1 MSRILRR
8 PMFRGGKVVSSYGN
22 GIASGLTNK
31 PKRGLVNEPGGYAG
45 EKKGMDF
52 LFENQQIPYRSYRP
66 GNSLSTVPTFEEL
79 QSSFKGG
86 NYANRNLPEMFIQ
99 QEVGNEDG
107 DIKAVAFEDFVV
119 PPILSDQQKGLE
131 KDAKSEDTR
140 QDSIAEREK
149 MEIYETGT
157 AKPKVK
163 EKLLSTG
170 SILENQ
176 NTANEELTLE
186 EIKDTLGYKKAF
198 RRDLGDTLARTSA
211 AFLKTGDVKEGF
223 AELMDAESKAG
234 PGRAEKIETAAAT
247 FMLKNKA
254 QSKRDKANIELM
266 KSKIDYQIEAG
277 ESVSLPKSLL
287 LSNKSGMLNP
297 KELSVGIQAATSPI
311 TGKNYNFKGIVTKEN
326 LNEKLKTAKPG
337 DTYVVTATIKDQ
349 TTGADKTIKSI
360 VEINLKG
367 EPVRI
372 YNIA

>member
-45 EKKGMDF
+45 EKSGMDF
-52 LFENQQIPYRSYRP
+52 LFANQQIPYRSYMP
-66 GNSLSTVPTFEEL
+66 KNSLNAVPTFEEL

-86 NYANRNLPEMFIQ
+86 NYANRNLPEMLIQ

-163 EKLLSTG
+163 EKLLSTD

-297 KELSVGIQAATSPI
+297 KELSVGIQRATSPI

-326 LNEKLKTAKPG
+326 LEGKLKTAKPG

>member
-45 EKKGMDF
+45 EKSGMDF
-52 LFENQQIPYRSYRP
+52 LFANQQIPYRSYMP
-66 GNSLSTVPTFEEL
+66 KNSLNAVPTFEEL

-86 NYANRNLPEMFIQ
+86 NYANRNLPEMLIQ

-131 KDAKSEDTR
+131 RDAKSEDTR

-163 EKLLSTG
+163 EKLLSTD

-297 KELSVGIQAATSPI
+297 KELSVGIQRATSPI

-326 LNEKLKTAKPG
+326 LEGKLKTAKPG